1 MRVFR
6 FRECQGFDDREH
18 SRILDELIET
28 FNAHGYEVV
37 VPYSVLNAADFGV
50 PQDRRRLFLMAQRKA
65 CDCNLPAVVTK
76 PRTTVWQ
83 AIGDIPTP
91 MTIRTG

>member
-1 MRVFR
+1 LTI
-6 FRECQGFDDREH
+6 GEH

-50 PQDRRRLFLMAQRKA
+50 PQDRRRLFLMGAKKGLRLQPTRSSNQTSY
-65 CDCNLPAVVTK
+65 DCLAGNRGH
-76 PRTTVWQ
+76 PR
-83 AIGDIPTP
+83 
-91 MTIRTG
+91 RR